1 MNRAGE
7 RKDYCELED
16 DVEEGEDDDEND
28 ARDKVIF
35 TDDGRTIRVDY
46 SQEDPIYCVPAAQPL
61 PSPPPVMTML
71 CAPVSPNLMPTLYC
85 CPQIFCCDGPDIL
98 EEEEEPLIRRD
109 KGDGGTKYLT
119 NPQ

>member
-1 MNRAGE
+1 MNREGE

-16 DVEEGEDDDEND
+16 DEEND
-28 ARDKVIF
+28 EQGKVIF

-46 SQEDPIYCVPAAQPL
+46 SQEDPIFCVPASQPL
-61 PSPPPVMTML
+61 PPPPPAITML

-98 EEEEEPLIRRD
+98 DEEEEPLIRSH
-109 KGDGGTKYLT
+109 KGDGATKYLT
-119 NPQ
+119 NSH